1 MGYVSIFLQPG
12 PCRVLNPPDP
22 RLSSMRVP
30 MRSRS
35 AGNVGYD
42 ADELAVLAQ
51 TPQRIQRNVKS
62 LGIQSAETFVQ
73 KQGIHPDIPAGK
85 SGKSEGEGEAY
96 QKTFAAGKIFGCA
109 YFSGLPVIPYRQ
121 LQTCAF
127 AVREGARSSV

>member
-1 MGYVSIFLQPG
+1 MQGAE
-12 PCRVLNPPDP
+12 
-22 RLSSMRVP
+22 
-30 MRSRS
+30 S
-35 AGNVGYD
+35 AGTSLEFDAGSDAIAQRGNVGYD

-96 QKTFAAGKIFGCA
+96 QKTFAAG
-109 YFSGLPVIPYRQ
+109 
-121 LQTCAF
+121 
-127 AVREGARSSV
+127 